1 MSRPAANSAAASAV
15 VPKLGRGIPAWTL
28 RAAVLVTGV
37 LVIAIPST
45 EGAMWGAL
53 FILTPTILASVYAP
67 ASPAPIAVVIG
78 AGVLAALTGDDP
90 LRPAVLA
97 LLPAVH
103 LFHLSCAIAGLVPV
117 RGRLHPRALARPAI
131 RFVLV
136 QAVVFGLVG
145 VAALLPVAPNPTAIE
160 ITGLAGLV
168 VIALIVLW
176 WHRQS
181 TKRPAEQP
189 DERSDGQHR
198 DDSHTGG
205 GGR

>member
-1 MSRPAANSAAASAV
+1 VSRPAATPV
-15 VPKLGRGIPAWTL
+15 EVPRLGRGIPAWTL
-28 RAAVLVTGV
+28 RAAVLLTGV

-78 AGVLAALTGDDP
+78 AAVLAALTGDDP

-97 LLPAVH
+97 LIPAVH
-103 LFHLSCAIAGLVPV
+103 LFHLSCAFAGLVPV
-117 RGRLHPRALARPAI
+117 RGRLHPRALLRPAI
-131 RFVLV
+131 RFALV

-145 VAALLPVAPNPTAIE
+145 VAALLPVTPIPAAIE
-160 ITGLAGLV
+160 ITALAGLL

-181 TKRPAEQP
+181 NQR
-189 DERSDGQHR
+189 DR

-205 GGR
+205 GGH